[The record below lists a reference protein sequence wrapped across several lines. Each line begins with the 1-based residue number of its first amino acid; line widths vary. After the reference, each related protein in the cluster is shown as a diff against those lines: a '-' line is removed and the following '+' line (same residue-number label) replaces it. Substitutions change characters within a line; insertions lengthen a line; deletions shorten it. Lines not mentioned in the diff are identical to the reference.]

1 MRDAV
6 VADDDL
12 SAAIIALLGWGT
24 SSHPRSRVQE
34 TPGGASPLEDRAQ
47 AAVTECLAIA
57 PDWTR
62 DDLPTA
68 GRRARAEMAARHPE
82 LSSGALDALAWA
94 YTYNWR

>member
-34 TPGGASPLEDRAQ
+34 TPGGASPLEERAQ
-47 AAVTECLAIA
+47 AAVTECLATA